1 MDLIKQQ
8 LLALH
13 QDEDGATAT
22 EYIVLLVLIACF
34 VIAVVAAFGD
44 TINELFGNAQDEVDS
59 ISIEGGYEDD

>member
-13 QDEDGATAT
+13 RDEDGATAT

-34 VIAVVAAFGD
+34 VIAVVAAFGEE
-44 TINELFGNAQDEVDS
+44 INQLFGEAQGTVED
-59 ISIEGGYEDD
+59 ISVEGGYDSD